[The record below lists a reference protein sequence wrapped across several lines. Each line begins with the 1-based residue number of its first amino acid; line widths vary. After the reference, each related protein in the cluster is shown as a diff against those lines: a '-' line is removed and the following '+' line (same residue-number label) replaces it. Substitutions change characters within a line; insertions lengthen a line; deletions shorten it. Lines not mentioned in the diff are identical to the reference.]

1 MPKPLTITERL
12 ERFPPLVCRLLA
24 RRHERG
30 RGIMP
35 LATGEIARRSGLS
48 VTTVASLAQLLSWDT
63 VPAPQ
68 ALAFAKGCGI
78 DLDDRDSL
86 RHHSAYMKRL
96 KGAPRYLVR
105 SPDWATVYA
114 PLIQLWE
121 EASGEGGK
129 S

>member
-1 MPKPLTITERL
+1 MPKPLTIAQRL
-12 ERFPPLVCRLLA
+12 DRFPPLVCRLLA
-24 RRHERG
+24 RRHAHK
-30 RGIMP
+30 RGIVP
-35 LATGEIARRSGLS
+35 LSTVEIAVRSKLTPS
-48 VTTVASLAQLLSWDT
+48 IVSSLAPLTSWDS
-63 VPAPQ
+63 VPIPQ

-86 RHHSAYMKRL
+86 RHHTAYMKRL

-105 SPDWATVYA
+105 SPDWKTVYE

-121 EASGEGGK
+121 EAEAAK